1 MDAALPN
8 RLRVTHRLG
17 SGGMGVVYAGQ
28 DEQGRPIAIKTLQY
42 ADPDDIY
49 KLKREFRALAD
60 LTHENLVALH
70 ALESEGRQVWF
81 TMERVDGR
89 PFVDHVRRRL
99 VRRQLAGSTD
109 NQLDA
114 IELDALRGLIRQ
126 LARGLGALHAAG
138 RVHRDIKPSNVL
150 VTRQGQVKILDF
162 GVTTL
167 IGPRGMDL
175 AAAQRVVGTVAY
187 MAPEQGWGMAVGPA
201 ADAYAMGVMVYE
213 ALSGQRPFQGALVNV
228 IAAKDARRYPP
239 LDPSLPADLLA
250 LVEALL
256 DPDPA
261 ARPDAE
267 GVFALLNGQR
277 PAARAPIGP
286 APSWPLVGRGAE
298 LDRLSAALDR
308 ARTGPVLL
316 RIHGPAGVG
325 KTALIERFV
334 DTTARLGRG
343 LVFSARC
350 APEERIPYPA
360 LDGLID
366 GISRHLIELPDAERA
381 AALPEEAALLAR
393 LFPVLN
399 AVPDLPWTEPG
410 ARPLA
415 SPASIR
421 RRVVRG
427 LGALIRKLGAALPVV
442 AWLDEVQW
450 ADDDSALILRDLL
463 QSEPAPP
470 LLLICSGWPAQ
481 GTPEPLRQEGSR
493 VERIDLGPLSAEAIG
508 DLLRQ
513 TGGDPARAAALF
525 AETQGDPL
533 LLGELLRSG
542 AGSASEGLGALLLAR
557 VAARSP
563 TEQRLIALLA
573 VAGRPLPAPLA
584 LEAADAGEEGPDLL
598 RRLLR
603 ANLLGRTRIGGGV
616 EVGLY
621 HPRIRDEVC
630 ATTAPALQEALRAR
644 LLAVARMPLP
654 GSEGLTATAELD
666 AAITAAE
673 QAFAYHL
680 AARLGLLRS
689 LPPGSP
695 TWERLDRRAKAL
707 SLVGRAAEAA
717 QTWEEAAQALSIEVV
732 GDDRVRGLRR
742 QAAEH
747 WLRCGRLDEGLAS
760 LDSVLQSVG
769 LSLPGSSAWALL
781 TLGFLRVRLYTRWRG
796 LRPQARIG
804 PADKALVLRID
815 TCWTAAMGLIWVDAF
830 RSAVFQCRFTL
841 LALEY
846 GEPERVAMALATEAA
861 FCANE
866 GGAANRRR
874 SAEALAAAEATVG
887 CLQAPVVL
895 AITRICR
902 SAAAF
907 FSARFGEAAA
917 AADEAIEVLRVHAP
931 GRAWE
936 RTNADIFGLWS
947 LALMGDLAALRAR
960 LLPVLADAQEQGNLL
975 AAASLSSGLSSVLW
989 LAEGR
994 PEEARRLADEAM
1006 AIWPSGGSFQTQHYM
1021 DLVARV
1027 GIALYEGRGAELLGR
1042 LEEALPRMKAA
1053 QMLRLQFIRMDTTY
1067 LHGRL
1072 CLAAARARPAEAARH
1087 RKAAEADARRLAAED
1102 LAWGKPL
1109 AAALRAGLEIER
1121 GGAPEPHLQAAAA
1134 GFAAQDMALH
1144 ALSARLLRGEATA
1157 REALLARGVVDPDRL
1172 ARVLIPA

>member
-1 MDAALPN
+1 MSARPLAPGMSLRGYRILSRLGMGGDGEVWLAEDARGQQVALKARAQENPVEEQRFRQEFE
-8 RLRVTHRLG
+8 RLRTLRLPSVVRVLDVGADQGHVFFTMDVARGEPFDRHVQRGADLTEKVLRTAIAGAGVARALSGVHRLG
-17 SGGMGVVYAGQ
+17 
-28 DEQGRPIAIKTLQY
+28 
-42 ADPDDIY
+42 
-49 KLKREFRALAD
+49 
-60 LTHENLVALH
+60 LT
-70 ALESEGRQVWF
+70 
-81 TMERVDGR
+81 
-89 PFVDHVRRRL
+89 
-99 VRRQLAGSTD
+99 
-109 NQLDA
+109 
-114 IELDALRGLIRQ
+114 
-126 LARGLGALHAAG
+126 
-138 RVHRDIKPSNVL
+138 HRDIKPANIL
-150 VTRQGQVKILDF
+150 VDEDGRVTVLDF
-162 GVTTL
+162 GTARF
-167 IGPRGMDL
+167 GPSGDTSSEFM
-175 AAAQRVVGTVAY
+175 GTVAY

-213 ALSGQRPFQGALVNV
+213 ALSGQRPFQGALVDV

-250 LVEALL
+250 LVGALL
-256 DPDPA
+256 DPEPA
-261 ARPDAE
+261 GRPDAE
-267 GVFALLNGQR
+267 GIFALLNGQR
-277 PAARAPIGP
+277 PAARAPVGP
-286 APSWPLVGRGAE
+286 APNWPLVGRDAE
-298 LDRLSAALDR
+298 LARLRAALER
-308 ARTGPVLL
+308 ARHEPVLVRL
-316 RIHGPAGVG
+316 HGPAGAG
-325 KTALIERFV
+325 KTALLERFV
-334 DTTARLGRG
+334 DEAARLGRG
-343 LVFSARC
+343 HIFSARC

-410 ARPLA
+410 ARALA

-427 LGALIRKLGAALPVV
+427 LGALIRKLGATRPVV

-470 LLLICSGWPAQ
+470 LLLICSGWPAE
-481 GTPEPLRQEGSR
+481 GTPEPLRQEGGR
-493 VERIDLGPLSAEAIG
+493 VLRIDLGPLSAAAIG
-508 DLLRQ
+508 QLLGRA
-513 TGGDPARAAALF
+513 GGDPARAADLF

-533 LLGELLRSG
+533 LLSELLRHG
-542 AGSASEGLGALLLAR
+542 AGSAREGLGALLRAR

-584 LEAADAGEEGPDLL
+584 LEAAEAGEEGPDLL

-603 ANLLGRTRIGGGV
+603 ANLLGRTRVGGAI

-621 HPRIRDEVC
+621 HPRIREEVL
-630 ATTAPALQEALRAR
+630 ATTAPATEEALRAR
-644 LLAVARMPLP
+644 LGVVARMPLP
-654 GSEGLTATAELD
+654 GSEGLTATAALD
-666 AAITAAE
+666 AAIDAAE

-680 AARLGLLRS
+680 AARLCLLALRS

-695 TWERLDRRAKAL
+695 TWQRLDRRATAL

-717 QTWEEAAQALSIEVV
+717 QTWEEAAQALSIEAV

-747 WLRCGRLDEGLAS
+747 WLRCGRLEEGFAS

-769 LSLPGSSAWALL
+769 LSLPGSSDRALFSL
-781 TLGFLRVRLYTRWRG
+781 LFLRLRLGLHLWRRG
-796 LRPQARIG
+796 LRPQPRIG
-804 PADKALVLRID
+804 PLDPALALQID
-815 TCWTAAMGLIWVDAF
+815 TCWTAAMGLIWVDAI

-841 LALEY
+841 LALQY

-861 FCANE
+861 FSANE
-866 GGAANRRR
+866 GGAANRKR
-874 SAEALAAAEATVG
+874 SAEALAAADATASG
-887 CLQAPVVL
+887 LNAPVVL

-907 FSARFGEAAA
+907 FSARFVEAAG

-947 LALMGDLAALRAR
+947 LALTGDLAALRAR
-960 LLPVLADAQEQGNLL
+960 LLPVLAEAHEQGNLL

-1006 AIWPSGGSFQTQHYM
+1006 AIWPSGSSFQTQHYM

-1027 GIALYEGRGAELLGR
+1027 GIALYEGRGAELTER
-1042 LEEALPRMKAA
+1042 LEAALPAMRKA
-1053 QMLRLQFIRMDTTY
+1053 QLLRLQFIRMDTAY

-1072 CLAAARARPAEAARH
+1072 ALAAARARPAEAARH
-1087 RKAAEADARRLAAED
+1087 RKAAEADARALAAED
-1102 LAWGKPL
+1102 LAWGQPL
-1109 AAALRAGLEIER
+1109 SAALKAGLASLA
-1121 GGAPEPHLQAAAA
+1121 GASPTAQLQAAAA

-1144 ALSARLLRGEATA
+1144 ALSARLLLGEAGA
-1157 REALLARGVVDPDRL
+1157 RDDLLARGVVDPERL